1 MPDIIAYPRR
11 FPAPLLLVLG
21 LLALL
26 PSVVV
31 AQEIP
36 KVTVVQAEQAE
47 FYGQVAITGTLVAQ
61 EEVMVNPRVGGQQ
74 IVSINVDLGDHVQ
87 AGEVLADLDR
97 ETLEIQVAQAQAEK
111 ARAEASVL
119 QAEAQ
124 IRVAQ
129 ASADS
134 AQINFDRDTTLLQS
148 GTITQTKFDQSDT
161 AFKTAQASLAS
172 AEQGLAVARVQVN
185 QAQIRLQ
192 LAELNLSY
200 TRIVAPAAGV
210 ISARNASIGAVA
222 NAGPEPMFR
231 IIRDNLIEVSTD
243 VIETDIA
250 RISIG
255 DAAVMRVA
263 GVGELTGVIRLV
275 SPSVDP
281 RSRLGEVRIS
291 LPDSPALRVGAF
303 ASGQVQTEHFR
314 AVAIPASAVLS
325 DGDGNF
331 TQVVGRDG
339 IIHMRR
345 LDAGMI
351 WNGLREIR
359 SGLQEGE
366 TVILLSG
373 AFFREGDK
381 IDPIPATGAN
391 Q

>member
-1 MPDIIAYPRR
+1 MPVINALSRR
-11 FPAPLLLVLG
+11 LAAPWVLALG
-21 LLALL
+21 LLALTV
-26 PSVVV
+26 PAVV

-36 KVTVVQAEQAE
+36 KVTVVQAERAD
-47 FYGQVAITGTLVAQ
+47 FIGRVAITGTLVAR

-74 IVSINVDLGDHVQ
+74 IISIKVDIGDQVQ
-87 AGEVLADLDR
+87 AGELLAELDR
-97 ETLEIQVAQAQAEK
+97 ETLEIQVAQARAEK
-111 ARAEASVL
+111 DRAQASVL
-119 QAEAQ
+119 QARAQ
-124 IRVAQ
+124 IRLAQ

-134 AQINFDRDTTLLQS
+134 ARTNFERESTLLQS
-148 GTITQTKFDQSDT
+148 GTITQAKFDQSDT

-200 TRIVAPAAGV
+200 TRIIAPAAGV
-210 ISARNASIGAVA
+210 ISTRNASIGAVA

-231 IIRDNLIEVSTD
+231 IIRNNLIEVSTE

-250 RISIG
+250 RITIG
-255 DAAVMRVA
+255 DEATMRVA
-263 GVGELTGVIRLV
+263 GVGELTGTIRLI
-275 SPSVDP
+275 SPRVDP

-291 LPDSPALRVGAF
+291 LPESPALRVGAF
-303 ASGQVQTEHFR
+303 ASGRVMTEHFE
-314 AVAIPASAVLS
+314 AVAIPVSAVLS
-325 DGDGNF
+325 DGDGDF

-345 LDAGMI
+345 LEAGLV

-359 SGLQEGE
+359 SGLEEGE

-381 IDPIPATGAN
+381 IDPIQAAGAN
-391 Q
+391 

>member
-1 MPDIIAYPRR
+1 MPVLNA
-11 FPAPLLLVLG
+11 FPLRLAALFSLSLG
-21 LLALL
+21 LFSLAA
-26 PSVVV
+26 STG
-31 AQEIP
+31 ATQEIP

-47 FYGQVAITGTLVAQ
+47 FYGHVAITGTLVAR

-74 IVSINVDLGDHVQ
+74 IVSINVDLGDRVR
-87 AGEVLADLDR
+87 AGEVLAELDR
-97 ETLEIQVAQAQAEK
+97 KTLEIQVAQAQAEK
-111 ARAEASVL
+111 DRAEAAVL

-124 IRVAQ
+124 IKLAQ

-161 AFKTAQASLAS
+161 AYKTAQASLAS

-210 ISARNASIGAVA
+210 ISTRNASIGAVA
-222 NAGPEPMFR
+222 NAGPNPMFR
-231 IIRDNLIEVSTD
+231 IIRDNLIEVSTE

-255 DAAVMRVA
+255 DEATMRVA
-263 GVGELTGVIRLV
+263 GAGEVTGTIRLI
-275 SPSVDP
+275 SPRVDP

-291 LPDSPALRVGAF
+291 LPESPDLRVGAF
-303 ASGQVQTEHFR
+303 ASGQVQTEHFN
-314 AVAIPASAVLS
+314 AVAIPVSAVLS
-325 DGDGNF
+325 DGKGNF
-331 TQVVGRDG
+331 TQVVGADG
-339 IIHMRR
+339 IVHMRR
-345 LDAGMI
+345 IDAGLI

-359 SGLQEGE
+359 SGLKEGE

-381 IDPIPATGAN
+381 IDPIQAAGAN
-391 Q
+391 